1 MKMVR
6 ECFGV
11 LRNKLNDDFNFFAFR
26 MTTEIDECWRR
37 SLALAKQM
45 DDYLVQPMRDFVR
58 LFEELDVKY
67 AIMGGIAVG
76 AHGIPRPT
84 HDLDFTI
91 SIERQRLPD
100 LYAAAEQL
108 GYSVPDAF
116 AAGWVDLVAEMPL
129 VRVRQWV
136 EGKVIDIDIFLAES
150 DFQENVLARR
160 VRMEVD
166 AGVAW
171 LVSAEDLILLKL
183 IASRPRDIG
192 DIFDVF
198 LAQGQLDE
206 EYMRKWAAELGVEDR
221 LREVK
226 SQFDQENSGD
236 QT

>member
-1 MKMVR
+1 MKTVR
-6 ECFGV
+6 ECFVELQSRLIG
-11 LRNKLNDDFNFFAFR
+11 DFNCFAFR
-26 MTTEIDECWRR
+26 MMIGTGGCSRR

-58 LFEELDVKY
+58 LFEELEITY
-67 AIMGGIAVG
+67 AVMGGIAVG

-91 SIERQRLPD
+91 SIKRHRLPE
-100 LYAAAEQL
+100 LYSAVEQL

-129 VRVRQWV
+129 VRIRQWV
-136 EGKVIDIDIFLAES
+136 EGKAIDIDMFLAES
-150 DFQENVLARR
+150 EFQESVLARR
-160 VRMEVD
+160 VLAELD

-171 LVSAEDLILLKL
+171 VVSAEDLILLKL

-192 DIFDVF
+192 DVFDVF

-206 EYMRKWAAELGVEDR
+206 DYMQTWAAKLGVNDR
-221 LREVK
+221 LRDVK
-226 SQFDQENSGD
+226 AQFEKEAPGD
-236 QT
+236 LT

>member
-1 MKMVR
+1 TD
-6 ECFGV
+6 G
-11 LRNKLNDDFNFFAFR
+11 
-26 MTTEIDECWRR
+26 CWRR

-45 DDYLVQPMRDFVR
+45 DDYLVQPLRDFVR
-58 LFEELDVKY
+58 LFEELDIPY

-116 AAGWVDLVAEMPL
+116 AAGGVDLVAEMPL

-136 EGKVIDIDIFLAES
+136 EGKAIDIDIFLAES

-206 EYMRKWAAELGVEDR
+206 EYLRKWAAELGVADR
-221 LREVK
+221 LRDVK
-226 SQFDQENSGD
+226 SQFDLENSGG